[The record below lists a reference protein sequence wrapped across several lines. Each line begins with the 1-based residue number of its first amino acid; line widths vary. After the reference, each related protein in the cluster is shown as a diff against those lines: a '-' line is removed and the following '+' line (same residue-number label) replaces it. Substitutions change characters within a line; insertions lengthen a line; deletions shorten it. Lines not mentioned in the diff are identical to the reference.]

1 MSVIRHYGSVIA
13 IPNSVLKITVE
24 EKGKLVT
31 LKLAGKITGP
41 WVAEF
46 SRTWQSLAPSLDS
59 KKLSVDLREVT
70 QINAEGRRL
79 LAEIHDKTGA
89 EFQTNSLLME
99 LYAQEAMREHQR
111 NDKRSL
117 K

>member
-1 MSVIRHYGSVIA
+1 
-13 IPNSVLKITVE
+13 VLKITVE
-24 EKGKLVT
+24 EKEKLVT
-31 LKLAGKITGP
+31 LKLEGKITGP

-79 LAEIHDKTGA
+79 LAEIYNKTSA
-89 EFQTNSLLME
+89 EFQTGSLLME
-99 LYAQEAMREHQR
+99 LYAQEAMHQHDR
-111 NDKRSL
+111 NDKRSP

>member
-1 MSVIRHYGSVIA
+1 MRVVRHFGSVIA

-24 EKGKLVT
+24 EKGQLVT
-31 LKLAGKITGP
+31 LKLEGKITGP

-59 KKLSVDLREVT
+59 KKLFLDLREVT

-79 LAEIHDKTGA
+79 LAEIYDKTGA
-89 EFQTNSLLME
+89 EIQTDSLLIE
-99 LYAQEAMREHQR
+99 LY
-111 NDKRSL
+111 
-117 K
+117 

>member
-1 MSVIRHYGSVIA
+1 M
-13 IPNSVLKITVE
+13 
-24 EKGKLVT
+24 T
-31 LKLAGKITGP
+31 LKLEGKISGP
-41 WVAEF
+41 WMAELN
-46 SRTWQSLAPSLDS
+46 RTWQSLARSLNS
-59 KKLSVDLREVT
+59 RKLSLDLREVT